1 MIKIIKMKEKKIINV
16 RIFFKEI
23 QKVRVNLKVNK
34 KVKANKKRQKR
45 NILSNLIRLI

>member
-1 MIKIIKMKEKKIINV
+1 MIKIIKMKEKNIIHV
-16 RIFFKEI
+16 RLFFKEI
-23 QKVRVNLKVNK
+23 LKVRVNLKVNQ